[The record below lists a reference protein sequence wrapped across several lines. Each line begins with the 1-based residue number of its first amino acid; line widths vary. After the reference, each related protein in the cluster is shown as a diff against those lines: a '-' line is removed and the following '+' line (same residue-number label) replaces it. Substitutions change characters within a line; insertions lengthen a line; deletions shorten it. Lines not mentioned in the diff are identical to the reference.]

1 MLNIT
6 TETETTSKFEDDYRI
21 VKQKSEKEKIL
32 YVGMIEDYFS
42 AIPILSELNVAKE
55 DETLYLS
62 INSDGGELYTALS
75 IVMAIKRT
83 KAKVIALCDV
93 AASAATIITLACDE
107 VWVTPLTEFM
117 VHSVTSGS
125 YGNTKDNKILA
136 QHQEKY
142 FTDIMIDCYK
152 GFLTKEEV
160 KTIVD
165 NGDTL
170 WMYGDLLI
178 AKLNTWA
185 KQNSKKVKVY

>member
-178 AKLNTWA
+178 EKLNTWA